1 MEEYAD
7 SGKVRSIGISN
18 FNPHH
23 IDDLLAY
30 ARIKPVV
37 NQIEIHPSMTQYDV
51 SVYNFL
57 NGIQTESWGPL
68 GQGTTDELTNP
79 VIGEIAKRHGKSIA
93 QVILRWHMQRGL
105 ITMPRC
111 DNPDYS
117 AENME
122 IFDFE
127 LSPAEMEIIS
137 GLNKNERTNV
147 KNNPEK
153 FPW

>member
-1 MEEYAD
+1 
-7 SGKVRSIGISN
+7 
-18 FNPHH
+18 
-23 IDDLLAY
+23 
-30 ARIKPVV
+30 
-37 NQIEIHPSMTQYDV
+37 MTY
-51 SVYNFL
+51 
-57 NGIQTESWGPL
+57 
-68 GQGTTDELTNP
+68 
-79 VIGEIAKRHGKSIA
+79 
-93 QVILRWHMQRGL
+93 WHMQRGL

>member
-1 MEEYAD
+1 MTRERYIIY
-7 SGKVRSIGISN
+7 IGVSN

-37 NQIEIHPSMTQYDV
+37 NQIEIHPYMTQFDV
-51 SVYNFL
+51 SGYNFR

-68 GQGTTDELTNP
+68 GQGTTDELNNP
-79 VIGEIAKRHGKSIA
+79 VIGEIAEHHGKSIA

-105 ITMPRC
+105 IAMPRC
-111 DNPDYS
+111 DNPDYA
-117 AENME
+117 AENMD

-147 KNNPEK
+147 KNNPEN